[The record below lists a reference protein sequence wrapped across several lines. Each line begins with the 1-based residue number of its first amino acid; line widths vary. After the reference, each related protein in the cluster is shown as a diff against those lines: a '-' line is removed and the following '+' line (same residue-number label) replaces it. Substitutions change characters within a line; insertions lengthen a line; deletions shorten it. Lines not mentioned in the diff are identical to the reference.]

1 TGNANLLTII
11 PTLQLKLGIACVP
24 PEQLDRLTALSTE
37 FGRLSGCQP
46 SAKLPY
52 VGRDAF
58 AHKAGLH
65 ADGVSKTTRAYEHID
80 PASVGNTRHFVVSEL
95 AGRATLRRRVEAL
108 GLCAPD
114 EEFISQLAVAVKA
127 GEAEGVRYEAQ

>member
-80 PASVGNTRHFVVSEL
+80 PASVGNTRHFVVSDL
-95 AGRATLRRRVEAL
+95 AGKASLQRRVEQM
-108 GLCAPD
+108 GVEVPSDQFLC
-114 EEFISQLAVAVKA
+114 QL
-127 GEAEGVRYEAQ
+127 